1 VLQPALSMV
10 GEVMTA
16 ARDAA
21 AGVGGMVPVT
31 VDDAVLIAV
40 RPDQI
45 TPTAVRFFG
54 LEKPEAG
61 VIPELFPGV

>member
-1 VLQPALSMV
+1 VVLL
-10 GEVMTA
+10 
-16 ARDAA
+16 
-21 AGVGGMVPVT
+21 T

-45 TPTAVRFFG
+45 TPKAVRSFG

-61 VIPELFPGV
+61 AIPELFPGV